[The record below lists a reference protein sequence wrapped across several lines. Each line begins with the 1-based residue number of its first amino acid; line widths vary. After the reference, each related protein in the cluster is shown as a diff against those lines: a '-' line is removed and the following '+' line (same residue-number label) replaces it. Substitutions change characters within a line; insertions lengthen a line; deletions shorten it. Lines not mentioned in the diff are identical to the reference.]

1 MLQKLDEII
10 SLLREIKQ
18 LLGCNIDTGKP
29 FAGDPNK
36 YYGSTY
42 VGDDPSQFSHYGVG
56 TITTSGTKDT
66 TTATKGGGAGYEGYY
81 TTQDKPKQTKKDK
94 LETVVIMTT
103 CPELV
108 EQILIGNRDM
118 FYGETLEIIIDK
130 KLSER
135 LYNIK

>member
-1 MLQKLDEII
+1 MDMDKL
-10 SLLREIKQ
+10 
-18 LLGCNIDTGKP
+18 
-29 FAGDPNK
+29 
-36 YYGSTY
+36 
-42 VGDDPSQFSHYGVG
+42 
-56 TITTSGTKDT
+56 
-66 TTATKGGGAGYEGYY
+66 
-81 TTQDKPKQTKKDK
+81 KQTKKEK